1 MRLSWIGPQW
11 RGMGGGRGWV
21 AQASQSFFR
30 HIYFGLFLNAS
41 AKELYVTDRS
51 G

>member
-1 MRLSWIGPQW
+1 MAWH
-11 RGMGGGRGWV
+11 GGGGGGGEGGGGSV